1 MRVLLVED
9 ESLVSMYAE
18 DVLTEAGFDVL
29 LAMRLD
35 EALDRAEAASF
46 DLAVLD
52 VNLGNGD
59 TSYPVARRL
68 RERGVP
74 FVFATGYG
82 SFALPDE
89 FAAETLVQKPYDAV
103 VLAALARERVARR

>member
-35 EALDRAEAASF
+35 EALDRCETARF

-52 VNLGNGD
+52 VNLGNGE
-59 TSYPVARRL
+59 TSYPVARLMRA
-68 RERGVP
+68 RGVP
-74 FVFATGYG
+74 LVFATGYG
-82 SFALPDE
+82 RFALPEE
-89 FAAETLVQKPYDAV
+89 FAPETLVQKPYDGVA
-103 VLAALARERVARR
+103 LAALANERIARR